1 MREFTPHYSY
11 IRSNALASDVA
22 RHLKCTQLLL
32 YRKTIIYT
40 SSWLTERYFY
50 TPPPCAKIKRKKGEK
65 S

>member
-22 RHLKCTQLLL
+22 RHLKCTQILL
-32 YRKTIIYT
+32 YRKYIRPHGSQKDI
-40 SSWLTERYFY
+40 S
-50 TPPPCAKIKRKKGEK
+50 TPLPLVPKIKRKKGEK